1 MSLLIYFISKRVLV
15 CNTKYIH
22 CRGFSLASGEAYV
35 LARFIHWF
43 HFTITPTAAMDGI
56 GPPADLASLGTL
68 APTES
73 FASYRAPRLSITSS
87 WAKKG
92 NDPTLSTFRHSNAT
106 ELLRANAVHA
116 AAERRLWLRPWT
128 G

>member
-1 MSLLIYFISKRVLV
+1 
-15 CNTKYIH
+15 
-22 CRGFSLASGEAYV
+22 
-35 LARFIHWF
+35 
-43 HFTITPTAAMDGI
+43 MDGI

-92 NDPTLSTFRHSNAT
+92 NDPTLSTFSHSNAT
-106 ELLRANAVHA
+106 DLLRANAVYA
-116 AAERRLWLRPWT
+116 AAERKALAAAVKLKHLIRKRPRK
-128 G
+128 GHADFGRAKN